1 MVLGRY
7 IKYWD
12 IEMQSGTTELLRK
25 KKDTCRKNPCRFS
38 RVLRSGNQQSS
49 NCMVRVRPD
58 MLGIYSNMRGFWL
71 THLIQA
77 VLRGVSEL
85 GTEA

>member
-25 KKDTCRKNPCRFS
+25 KKKSPAEKTLAGLAGSC
-38 RVLRSGNQQSS
+38 V
-49 NCMVRVRPD
+49 
-58 MLGIYSNMRGFWL
+58 LGISKAL
-71 THLIQA
+71 T
-77 VLRGVSEL
+77 V
-85 GTEA
+85 

>member
-25 KKDTCRKNPCRFS
+25 KKTLQKKPLQ
-38 RVLRSGNQQSS
+38 V
-49 NCMVRVRPD
+49 
-58 MLGIYSNMRGFWL
+58 
-71 THLIQA
+71 
-77 VLRGVSEL
+77 
-85 GTEA
+85 